1 MNGVTVR
8 RLASATVVVSLVLQA
23 CSSSGATSAPSAAGS
38 QPAASAPAGSAPAAS
53 VAAPSAAGGPVSFT
67 MWTSETYTKVPGF
80 EAETQNPGDWDKL
93 IAQKYMDE
101 HPNVK
106 IDVQV
111 VLNQDAQAKMIAA
124 VQAAQPPD
132 IYFDSGVRTAK
143 WAEEPD
149 LIEDMATLLPQ
160 ATLDDVIPAY
170 REATTVN
177 GIMYSMPTWEY
188 PLGYIRYNKALFD
201 EKGITIPEDGVWS
214 YADWAAAADK
224 IVQPGKKWM
233 TAVRLTDEQGDYDW
247 WGYMWGF
254 GCRPFTEDYSK
265 STMNTPECAKG
276 LQWLVDANENG
287 WLLPGT
293 TTMGFDEIDIAY
305 ATGNIAVSYGR
316 SNPQVWDKTAV
327 DEGKAT
333 VPLDSQIV
341 LFPHEEGLDPA
352 GLTVY
357 DAGYQVFKQDD
368 PAKRAAIGEYL
379 AYVAKPEWQ
388 KPATIGAGSL
398 SGFKSVGNPQPDDAN
413 IGKILSW
420 IDKYGTIAAGI
431 NLAQFAEIRLLRIPL
446 MQAAILGERSVE
458 DTLVEMDKQIDAV
471 LNK

>member
-1 MNGVTVR
+1 
-8 RLASATVVVSLVLQA
+8 
-23 CSSSGATSAPSAAGS
+23 
-38 QPAASAPAGSAPAAS
+38 
-53 VAAPSAAGGPVSFT
+53 
-67 MWTSETYTKVPGF
+67 
-80 EAETQNPGDWDKL
+80 
-93 IAQKYMDE
+93 
-101 HPNVK
+101 
-106 IDVQV
+106 
-111 VLNQDAQAKMIAA
+111 
-124 VQAAQPPD
+124 
-132 IYFDSGVRTAK
+132 
-143 WAEEPD
+143 
-149 LIEDMATLLPQ
+149 
-160 ATLDDVIPAY
+160 
-170 REATTVN
+170 
-177 GIMYSMPTWEY
+177 
-188 PLGYIRYNKALFD
+188 
-201 EKGITIPEDGVWS
+201 
-214 YADWAAAADK
+214 
-224 IVQPGKKWM
+224 M

-254 GCRPFTEDYSK
+254 GCRPFAENYAE

-341 LFPHEEGLDPA
+341 LFPHEEGRDPA

-388 KPATIGAGSL
+388 KPASVGAGSL
-398 SGFKSVGNPQPDDAN
+398 SGFKSVGNPQPDDPN

-420 IDKYGTIAAGI
+420 IDAHGTIAAGI
-431 NLAQFAEIRLLRIPL
+431 NLAEFSEIRLLRIPL
-446 MQAAILGERSVE
+446 MQAAILGERGVE
-458 DTLVEMDKQIDAV
+458 ETLVEMDKQINAV
-471 LNK
+471 LAK